1 MVEIKAVPSGNTA
14 MCSFP
19 VLGENCANDG
29 GHCANTSLF
38 LAFWALLGHKSVSL
52 WGLEAPRVGKEG
64 PSGGELFATAA
75 GG

>member
-1 MVEIKAVPSGNTA
+1 MEIKAVPSGNTL

-19 VLGENCANDG
+19 VLGENCANG
-29 GHCANTSLF
+29 GDHCANTSLF
-38 LAFWALLGHKSVSL
+38 LAFWALLHHQSVSL
-52 WGLEAPRVGKEG
+52 WGLDGTRVGKEG